1 MVMEDS
7 KYLLQCADNASKK
20 PINSIDTF
28 VSLDDEFLVA
38 GSTDKNLRFI
48 DTDSL
53 EEIAKYTVDKKSVN
67 CVCVSGIGLNGEDP
81 VIVTGGK
88 DSIIQIWNPVSGNL
102 ERTIELPTKEVKALA
117 MYRGSETY
125 IVVGTKDSRVLVWNF
140 ATNAL
145 EATYEGHKSSVYTV
159 SITSSVDM
167 SEIEGHNDLEGLCLA
182 SGSSDRTARTWSLRK
197 GKKKKKFRHPWAVY
211 TLVVSNTGPRPI
223 MVCAGAAPSMQV
235 WDAKAGVLLRS
246 LEGHHHRVNHMALWE
261 GFQMLL
267 VTASADHTIRVY
279 DVVTGE
285 CVSILVGHK
294 DVVLRVAIAG
304 VTPKIISSSD
314 DMSLMQWDL
323 NAIIEDH
330 YFTEGNDIG
339 LRKENVPPYI
349 PQYDYVQ
356 PVGVNIDPRSSILQS
371 QQSDAESVMSQRSD
385 LESIIKAT
393 AAKAA
398 AKKAKEDQERAERE
412 QQQHQNQHQH
422 QQQQRE
428 RESEKEDSVQ
438 PASPVDGLSS
448 GPATDSAASVG
459 TGKVAPADA
468 LPEGE
473 VVVKAQ
479 SSSAL
484 RRASLTLVHSIMG
497 VMKTHATKPV
507 EDDESEEALRSKAKT
522 TLSTF
527 KVAQVEHELS
537 AEKQRHEASE
547 KLANRLQKKKM
558 GEAAAAAAQA
568 AAAVTAPSPQ
578 DELEA
583 VKKEKLLQHKRQEQ
597 RSRQSMS
604 LAKGRAAD
612 ALQRRLEEMARRKAA
627 ANSVVEEQEGED
639 SDNSG

>member
-1 MVMEDS
+1 MEDS
-7 KYLLQCADNASKK
+7 KYLLQCADNASSK

-53 EEIAKYTVDKKSVN
+53 EEIAKYAVDKKSVN

-88 DSIIQIWNPVSGNL
+88 DSIIQIWNPMSGTL
-102 ERTIELPTKEVKALA
+102 ERTIDLPTKEVKALA
-117 MYRGSETY
+117 MYRGSATY

-140 ATNAL
+140 VANTL
-145 EATYEGHKSSVYTV
+145 EATFEGHKSSVYAV

-167 SEIEGHNDLEGLCLA
+167 SEIDGNNDLEGLCLA
-182 SGSSDRTARTWSLRK
+182 TGSSDRTARTWSIRK

-211 TLVVSNTGPRPI
+211 TLVVSNSGPRPI
-223 MVCAGAAPSMQV
+223 MVCAGAAPSMLV

-304 VTPKIISSSD
+304 ISPKIISSSD
-314 DMSLMQWDL
+314 DMSLLQWDL

-330 YFTEGNDIG
+330 YYTEGDNIG
-339 LRKENVPPYI
+339 LRRGDAPPYI

-356 PVGVNIDPRSSILQS
+356 PKGLDIDPR
-371 QQSDAESVMSQRSD
+371 ASVIQVQRSSSVEVTEKPQRND
-385 LESIIKAT
+385 LESIVKAT
-393 AAKAA
+393 ASKME
-398 AKKAKEDQERAERE
+398 KNNKDTER
-412 QQQHQNQHQH
+412 
-422 QQQQRE
+422 
-428 RESEKEDSVQ
+428 EKEDCLQ
-438 PASPVDGLSS
+438 PPALVPSLSI
-448 GPATDSAASVG
+448 GPATDSLAPVSIS
-459 TGKVAPADA
+459 KVAPAES
-468 LPEGE
+468 LPAGD
-473 VVVKAQ
+473 VVVK
-479 SSSAL
+479 SPSGSAL
-484 RRASLTLVHSIMG
+484 RRASLTLVHNIMG
-497 VMKTHATKPV
+497 AMKTNSTRSSALVQAPEEQS
-507 EDDESEEALRSKAKT
+507 EDALRSKAHA

-527 KVAQVEHELS
+527 KVAQVEQELS
-537 AEKQRHEASE
+537 AEKQRLEASE
-547 KLANRLQKKKM
+547 KLAKRLKNKKQVASNE
-558 GEAAAAAAQA
+558 EAPSAAPE
-568 AAAVTAPSPQ
+568 VIPSPQ

-583 VKKEKLLQHKRQEQ
+583 LKAEKLRQHKRQEQ

-612 ALQRRLEEMARRKAA
+612 ALQRRLEEMAKRKAVSNVA
-627 ANSVVEEQEGED
+627 ADEGDEED
-639 SDNSG
+639 SDCSS